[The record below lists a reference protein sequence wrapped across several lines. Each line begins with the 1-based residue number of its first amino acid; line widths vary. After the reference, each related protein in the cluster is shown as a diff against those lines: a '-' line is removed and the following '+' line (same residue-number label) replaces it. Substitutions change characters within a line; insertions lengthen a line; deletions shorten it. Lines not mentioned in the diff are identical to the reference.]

1 MNDLI
6 LSTKPTDDL
15 VNEIANEVVRKMIG
29 LLKIKNQSEE
39 NDRWFNLIELCEY
52 LPDKPTRATV
62 YSWVHYRKI
71 PFHKGSKHLRFLKS
85 EIDAWLKQSRVK
97 TNAEIAQDVDNYLIN
112 EKIKG

>member
-39 NDRWFNLIELCEY
+39 NDR
-52 LPDKPTRATV
+52 
-62 YSWVHYRKI
+62 
-71 PFHKGSKHLRFLKS
+71 
-85 EIDAWLKQSRVK
+85 
-97 TNAEIAQDVDNYLIN
+97 
-112 EKIKG
+112 